1 MKLDTGVR
9 AAMLL
14 AVLSLQACGGAETQD
29 GKNTSDAPTAA
40 RPQAARGQ
48 PDALFA
54 SDGRPSAAARQPP
67 GGWQYRTRAGLYA
80 TPAQVAWEALTVEP
94 YTVLVDVD
102 RHANADAAVERTLA
116 DFRWSGEIAGTAFY
130 VQAAD
135 AARAVEVADELH
147 ASGVPH
153 VFLVVGGAR

>member
-14 AVLSLQACGGAETQD
+14 AVLALQACGDSSTQD
-29 GKNTSDAPTAA
+29 SPSSPSAA
-40 RPQAARGQ
+40 RPQEARGQ
-48 PDALFA
+48 PEALFS

-67 GGWQYRTRAGLYA
+67 EGWRHRSRAGLYA
-80 TPAQVAWEALTVEP
+80 TPEQVAWEALTVEP

-102 RHANADAAVERTLA
+102 RHASTDAAVERTLA
-116 DFRWSGEIAGTAFY
+116 DFRWSGQSAGTAFY

-135 AARAVEVADELH
+135 ASRAVEVADEIN
-147 ASGVPH
+147 ASGVPN